1 MQATETEKTDTSRQ
15 APPFLKWA
23 GGKRWLIERH
33 LSLIPQ
39 FSGRYIEPFLGSGAV
54 FFSLRPKKAI
64 LADLNADLIRT
75 YSSIKSDPAEV
86 ERLLKLYH
94 EKHTETYYYD
104 VREKRFSDDHA
115 HAAHFIYLN
124 RTCWNGLY
132 RVNKLGV
139 FNVPIGTK
147 TSVVLATDDF
157 AGIAAG
163 LKSAT
168 LKVSDFEKTI
178 DLAEAGDLVFADPP
192 YTVKHNNNGFVK
204 YNQKIFSWEDQLRLS
219 QALIRAKK
227 RGAKVLCT
235 NADHNSLREL
245 YRSDFSLKVISRASV
260 ISGKAEHRGPTT
272 EIAITG

>member
-1 MQATETEKTDTSRQ
+1 MQATTAQSSEPTRVR
-15 APPFLKWA
+15 PFLKWA

-33 LSLIPQ
+33 LALIPE

-54 FFSLRPKKAI
+54 FFFLRPKKAI
-64 LADLNADLIRT
+64 LADVNADLIRT
-75 YSSIKSDPAEV
+75 YSAIKSDHAEV
-86 ERLLKLYH
+86 ERLLKLH
-94 EKHTETYYYD
+94 HDKHSETYYYD
-104 VREKRFSDDHA
+104 VREKHFSDDCA

-147 TSVVLATDDF
+147 TSVVLPTDDF
-157 AGIAAG
+157 PRIASC
-163 LKSAT
+163 LKTAT
-168 LKVSDFEKTI
+168 VKISDFEKTI

-219 QALIRAKK
+219 QSLIRAKK
-227 RGAKVLCT
+227 RGAKILCT
-235 NADHNSLREL
+235 NADHSSLREL
-245 YRSDFSLKVISRASV
+245 YRSSFNLQVIRRASV
-260 ISGKAEHRGPTT
+260 ISGKSEHRGPTT
-272 EIAITG
+272 EIAITC